1 MYQAYP
7 FVKVR
12 DGNTELCEGL
22 KSYIKEADERIVPHI
37 DQAAKSGYQR
47 ALVLANDTEIFLLL
61 LHYMDEFENCGVKE
75 VWMEKWS
82 RAFPEIYTNT
92 FLVSQTWEKC
102 YQFTAK
108 VAHIDWLQ
116 RNK

>member
-12 DGNTELCEGL
+12 DGNTEPCEGL

-47 ALVLANDTEIFLLL
+47 ALVLANDT
-61 LHYMDEFENCGVKE
+61 
-75 VWMEKWS
+75 
-82 RAFPEIYTNT
+82 
-92 FLVSQTWEKC
+92 
-102 YQFTAK
+102 
-108 VAHIDWLQ
+108 
-116 RNK
+116 